1 MEWGYIEKI
10 IHKELIKARGVL
22 SLAWSESQLK
32 KKKKKKRDN
41 LWNKKR
47 KFIENQNGNIN
58 LDIT

>member
-10 IHKELIKARGVL
+10 MHKELIKARGVL
-22 SLAWSESQLK
+22 
-32 KKKKKKRDN
+32 RDN

-47 KFIENQNGNIN
+47 KFIENQNDNIN